1 MTTLPLFSLI
11 KELLI
16 AIARAYPALVT
27 LLVLS
32 NVINDY
38 NNTSAMFAVLV
49 LITEFLN
56 PFLKDISR
64 AFMGDKTYPILG
76 NGNRPPGAMNCGLY
90 ANGKKA
96 TSYGM
101 PSGHAQ
107 IAVTFAAYI
116 ILTIFGVF
124 GCPKTN
130 QSNNVAPTHPAC
142 IIPCSSKSSSKDCFP
157 FIIPYKYLS
166 KNKKYIVSAIL
177 IVITIGIMYSRVAL
191 GCHTIQQVIVG
202 ALIGLLITVI
212 FKMNEHKIL
221 KSN

>member
-38 NNTSAMFAVLV
+38 NNTVL
-49 LITEFLN
+49 LLLSEFLN

-64 AFMGDKTYPILG
+64 ALMGDKTYPILG
-76 NGNRPPGAMNCGLY
+76 NGNRPSGAMNCGLY

-116 ILTIFGVF
+116 ILTLHQHIQHVLCHVHQNHQVKTVF
-124 GCPKTN
+124 
-130 QSNNVAPTHPAC
+130 H
-142 IIPCSSKSSSKDCFP
+142 
-157 FIIPYKYLS
+157 L
-166 KNKKYIVSAIL
+166 
-177 IVITIGIMYSRVAL
+177 
-191 GCHTIQQVIVG
+191 
-202 ALIGLLITVI
+202 
-212 FKMNEHKIL
+212 
-221 KSN
+221 